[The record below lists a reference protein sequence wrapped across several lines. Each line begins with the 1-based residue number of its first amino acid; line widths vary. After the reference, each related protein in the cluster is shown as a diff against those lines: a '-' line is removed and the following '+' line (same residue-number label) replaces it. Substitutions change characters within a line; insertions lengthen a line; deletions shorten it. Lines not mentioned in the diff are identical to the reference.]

1 MLRSTLVWMILA
13 AASMAA
19 KPNFSGDWSMNPEKS
34 NFGPLAANAPQ
45 KIMRNIRHAEPAIEF
60 KTVQTGAQVE
70 VTTELKYT
78 TDGKESVN
86 TLRGTEI
93 KGHAKWAG
101 DALVIETRRMTQG
114 VEVTQSDQWTMED
127 GGRSM
132 KVESSV
138 TTPKGSFQFT
148 VVFDK
153 QQTGEK
159 KTK

>member
-1 MLRSTLVWMILA
+1 
-13 AASMAA
+13 MAG
-19 KPNFSGDWSMNPEKS
+19 KPNFSGDWSMNPGKS

-45 KIMRNIRHAEPAIEF
+45 KITRAIRHKEPALEF
-60 KTVQTGAQVE
+60 KTVQSGAQVE
-70 VTTELKYT
+70 VTTEMKYT

-86 TLRGTEI
+86 ALRGTEI
-93 KGHAKWAG
+93 KGTAKWTG
-101 DALVIETRRMTQG
+101 DALVIESTRMTQG
-114 VEVTQSDQWTMED
+114 VEVLQSDQWTMEE
-127 GGRSM
+127 GGQSM

-148 VVFDK
+148 VFFDK